1 MIQSLAFVP
10 ENDVINAFLEL
21 KTICESRYLPL
32 MSYVEKNYIGKLKV
46 NSRSIRMV
54 PHFLIKTWNF
64 YERVI
69 NKLPRTTNAVESWH
83 SQVSADSKKHL
94 NVYKIIELFRLE
106 QANTEMR
113 LVQLLTGSINK
124 TKTTTIEKND
134 KIFYIVLSY
143 DKTNLIDYLKKI
155 SLVL

>member
-1 MIQSLAFVP
+1 M
-10 ENDVINAFLEL
+10 
-21 KTICESRYLPL
+21 
-32 MSYVEKNYIGKLKV
+32 
-46 NSRSIRMV
+46 
-54 PHFLIKTWNF
+54 

-69 NKLPRTTNAVESWH
+69 NRIPRTTNTVESWH

-106 QANTEMR
+106 QGNTEIR

-124 TKTTTIEKND
+124 TKPTTIEKNE
-134 KIFYIVLSY
+134 KLFNIVLSY
-143 DKTNLIDYLKKI
+143 DKDNIIDYLKKI